1 MKHIDF
7 MEKEYI
13 RFFEHVDRFD
23 FTKNKQITKF
33 LKWCCNNR
41 FFDNMSN
48 DDFLYFY
55 ENTEQ
60 LCLPLLKHNDIT
72 IGIDYLCGI
81 DPNTSKDIKFC
92 RIGIDPSYCF
102 DKISKCSIV
111 ITFPITSKRKE
122 NAIYKCLNSI
132 INRDNH
138 ISREWF
144 KIASSCWYGTYA
156 NTF

>member
-92 RIGIDPSYCF
+92 DIPNIHAVRSSFEAVFNTVSYNQGINPQSSDF
-102 DKISKCSIV
+102 NVISNL
-111 ITFPITSKRKE
+111 F
-122 NAIYKCLNSI
+122 
-132 INRDNH
+132 
-138 ISREWF
+138 
-144 KIASSCWYGTYA
+144 
-156 NTF
+156 NTFWYDTIILILKSSFNIYSIQIKR